1 MVSQLSLVV
10 ESTQINILSM
20 CNLLLKIVSL
30 LDNCKMFRVFGIFES
45 ILLGVRPDQQ
55 KSQVQSLS
63 EEKEKFHREKD
74 NCSHSRKLSYKC
86 ISKSTIVCL

>member
-10 ESTQINILSM
+10 ESTEINILSM

-63 EEKEKFHREKD
+63 EEKEKFHR
-74 NCSHSRKLSYKC
+74 RKR
-86 ISKSTIVCL
+86 

>member
-30 LDNCKMFRVFGIFES
+30 LDNCKMFQVFGIFES

-63 EEKEKFHREKD
+63 EEKEKFHR
-74 NCSHSRKLSYKC
+74 RKR
-86 ISKSTIVCL
+86 